1 VGARTVAA
9 RAEVLARRAE
19 LGNEL
24 ERLEAAGRSAVD
36 IPAKVR
42 RAPAKT
48 AGIAA
53 GAAFLVAGGPVRVAR
68 RVRRA
73 ILGPEHDLPK
83 SMLPSEVDKTLRKL
97 GTDGE
102 KVRGTIE
109 REFAK
114 YLDEH
119 AEERRDRDP
128 AAVAAMLLASIAKPV
143 STRAAKQLVER
154 LFNPDQPSFQEAV
167 ERVRARR
174 EAGKGSDL
182 GH

>member
-1 VGARTVAA
+1 VGASTDAA

-19 LGNEL
+19 LAVEL

-36 IPAKVR
+36 IPTKIR
-42 RAPAKT
+42 REPAKT
-48 AGIAA
+48 AGLAA
-53 GAAFLVAGGPVRVAR
+53 GAIFLVAGGPAKV
-68 RVRRA
+68 VRRA
-73 ILGPEHDLPK
+73 RRAIFGPERELPK
-83 SMLPSEVDKTLRKL
+83 SMLPKEIDESLRKL

-109 REFAK
+109 REFTK

-119 AEERRDRDP
+119 AEERRDRDLG
-128 AAVAAMLLASIAKPV
+128 AVVAMLLASVAKPV
-143 STRAAKQLVER
+143 STRAARQLAER
-154 LFNPDQPSFQEAV
+154 LFSPDQPSFQDAV
-167 ERVRARR
+167 ERIRTRR